1 MDDIKRLLWEAWGDG
16 WKYAGNDPS
25 KRFIEWFDTVDLK
38 AWLIAA
44 KAEEELENDT
54 TQSR

>member
-1 MDDIKRLLWEAWGDG
+1 MDDIKRLLREAWGDG